1 MPYRRIVG
9 MEVGDEG
16 SRFAMLAS
24 FVSQPTN
31 KELCAKVGD
40 GMRGKSAY
48 RRGVRSLYFSTQ
60 GVIRP
65 DRHSRFPTLPPRTS
79 CGPADRGLRNGTR
92 ALLERAVEAE
102 EQGRMHRRGDR
113 EIN

>member
-40 GMRGKSAY
+40 GLRGSG
-48 RRGVRSLYFSTQ
+48 GVSWGVFEASTS
-60 GVIRP
+60 P
-65 DRHSRFPTLPPRTS
+65 LK
-79 CGPADRGLRNGTR
+79 
-92 ALLERAVEAE
+92 E
-102 EQGRMHRRGDR
+102 
-113 EIN
+113 